1 MKLTLIAISA
11 VASILTQS
19 SVFAQEA
26 PTPETPGSTAPAEKS
41 AEKSAE
47 TPSSTAP
54 VAEKAAEK
62 SAETPSSTAPVR
74 EKKYSIGPAIEFGG
88 SGASF
93 GIAGKY
99 PLSENFSVR
108 PIVLFGRKTTV
119 TTSNLTQAIGGSY
132 TANDINAIAQSVDN
146 FSGLAYGISATYDF
160 KSPDSKIT
168 GYIGPKILSTAV
180 SVTGTKGFTP
190 VQIDISEINV
200 GLTAG
205 ADFAITPD
213 LTAGLNATYNLYRGV
228 KIDSTNI
235 QNPGSTTNFGVNVTY
250 NF

>member
-1 MKLTLIAISA
+1 MKLAKLIAI
-11 VASILTQS
+11 VAITSILNQS
-19 SVFAQEA
+19 SIFAQEVPDSTVV
-26 PTPETPGSTAPAEKS
+26 PTVETPAEKLS
-41 AEKSAE
+41 EKPPQIPAN
-47 TPSSTAP
+47 P
-54 VAEKAAEK
+54 
-62 SAETPSSTAPVR
+62 PVR

-88 SGASF
+88 GGTNF
-93 GIAGKY
+93 GITGKY

-108 PIVLFGRKTTV
+108 PIVLFGRKTNV

-132 TANDINAIAQSVDN
+132 TANDINAIAQNVDN

-160 KSPDSKIT
+160 KSADSKIA
-168 GYIGPKILSTAV
+168 GYIGPRILSTAV

-228 KIDSTNI
+228 RIDSTNI
-235 QNPGSTTNFGVNVTY
+235 QNPGSTTNFGINVTY

>member
-1 MKLTLIAISA
+1 MKLAELIAIAA
-11 VASILTQS
+11 VASILTQT
-19 SVFAQEA
+19 SVFAQENPPA
-26 PTPETPGSTAPAEKS
+26 VVPVPEKTPATEKPKSDPDKVPATEKPNSAPA
-41 AEKSAE
+41 
-47 TPSSTAP
+47 P
-54 VAEKAAEK
+54 
-62 SAETPSSTAPVR
+62 

-88 SGASF
+88 GGTNF
-93 GIAGKY
+93 GITGKY

-108 PIVLFGRKTTV
+108 PIVLFGRKTNV

-132 TANDINAIAQSVDN
+132 TANDINAIAQNVDN

-160 KSPDSKIT
+160 KSADSKIA
-168 GYIGPKILSTAV
+168 GYIGPRILSTAV

-228 KIDSTNI
+228 RIDSTNI
-235 QNPGSTTNFGVNVTY
+235 QNPGSTTNFGINVTY

>member
-1 MKLTLIAISA
+1 MKSTLIAISA
-11 VASILTQS
+11 VASILTQT
-19 SVFAQEA
+19 SVFAQET
-26 PTPETPGSTAPAEKS
+26 PTPETPDSTAP
-41 AEKSAE
+41 
-47 TPSSTAP
+47 
-54 VAEKAAEK
+54 AAEK
-62 SAETPSSTAPVR
+62 SADKSADKPAQTPVAQ
-74 EKKYSIGPAIEFGG
+74 KKYSIGPAIEFGG
-88 SGASF
+88 GGTNF
-93 GIAGKY
+93 GITGKY

-132 TANDINAIAQSVDN
+132 TATDINNIANSVDN
-146 FSGLAYGISATYDF
+146 FSGLGYGISATYDF
-160 KSPDSKIT
+160 KSPDSKIA
-168 GYIGPKILSTAV
+168 GYVGPRILSSGV

-213 LTAGLNATYNLYRGV
+213 LTAGLNATYNFYRAV
-228 KIDSTNI
+228 RIDSSDLQKLGGTA
-235 QNPGSTTNFGVNVTY
+235 NFGVNVIY